1 MLDKVDPPTVPDGY
15 GLSVGFYCLVEAVR
29 TIQFLV
35 EGEYG
40 NKLEKAK
47 EKKVTQSEEQE
58 ESGQAKSGMF
68 VEDTFYVNTSLK
80 FIIFFNFLNACGS
93 NNLFCHHCTV
103 RPAVKRYMFCNG
115 INLKVYVSLWD
126 ICR

>member
-40 NKLEKAK
+40 SKAEKP
-47 EKKVTQSEEQE
+47 KKKQETQSQGQE
-58 ESGQAKSGMF
+58 ESGQEKAGMF
-68 VEDTFYVNTSLK
+68 
-80 FIIFFNFLNACGS
+80 
-93 NNLFCHHCTV
+93 
-103 RPAVKRYMFCNG
+103 
-115 INLKVYVSLWD
+115 
-126 ICR
+126 